1 MGRDPMDF
9 AVLVLVLFVTVC
21 IILGSCNWLGS
32 C

>member
-1 MGRDPMDF
+1 MDRDPMDF
-9 AVLVLVLFVTVC
+9 GVFVLVLFAVVC